1 MWIERSISS
10 RLKRLAGSRPV
21 VVLTGARQTGKTAL
35 LRRLFPDHHY
45 VTLDL
50 PSEASQAEQDPVA
63 FLKRH
68 PTPLIVDEVQY
79 APSLFRHLKLE
90 VDQDRS
96 LNGRYLLSGSQPF
109 ALMQGVSESLAGRA
123 AIVELGGLSSTE
135 LKQLDAP
142 LDPLDLIQRGGFPEL
157 HANREI
163 DPAEYMASYVATYLE
178 RDLRSLLQVN
188 SLRDFERFL
197 RAAALRSGQLLNR
210 AELARDVGISN
221 STAGVWLSLLQRSG
235 QAHLLE
241 PWFANG
247 TRQLSKSPKLYLN
260 DSGLLSF
267 LLGLQSP
274 SELLNSPLLG
284 NLWETWVVN
293 DLLRQQQALGQRNS
307 LYFWRDRSHEVD
319 LVLHRG
325 GRFWLADV
333 KWSEQPDPRA
343 GRPLQKVR
351 GLLPEGAV
359 VDCALLCRASN
370 PYPLNGIQVLPA
382 LDAGAWLGLTPAAS
396 ADPAAP

>member
-1 MWIERSISS
+1 
-10 RLKRLAGSRPV
+10 
-21 VVLTGARQTGKTAL
+21 
-35 LRRLFPDHHY
+35 
-45 VTLDL
+45 
-50 PSEASQAEQDPVA
+50 
-63 FLKRH
+63 
-68 PTPLIVDEVQY
+68 
-79 APSLFRHLKLE
+79 
-90 VDQDRS
+90 
-96 LNGRYLLSGSQPF
+96 
-109 ALMQGVSESLAGRA
+109 
-123 AIVELGGLSSTE
+123 
-135 LKQLDAP
+135 
-142 LDPLDLIQRGGFPEL
+142 
-157 HANREI
+157 
-163 DPAEYMASYVATYLE
+163 
-178 RDLRSLLQVN
+178 
-188 SLRDFERFL
+188 
-197 RAAALRSGQLLNR
+197 
-210 AELARDVGISN
+210 
-221 STAGVWLSLLQRSG
+221 
-235 QAHLLE
+235 
-241 PWFANG
+241 
-247 TRQLSKSPKLYLN
+247 
-260 DSGLLSF
+260 LSF

-293 DLLRQQQALGQRNS
+293 DLLHQQQALGQRNS

-333 KWSEQPDPRA
+333 KWSEQPDPLA